1 MLNFSDDEDL
11 FKDNPFLDLFKKEK
25 EKEKDFDFLFKI
37 EDNFKSLFE
46 EKEIYKP
53 PSISFDTFQPLENS
67 FIFEDF
73 PPLRI
78 ERRERRERIERRERN
93 IIFNVDILKRRRK
106 YNNLSNLRKKIKSH
120 FIRFLIEFCNDA
132 LKEEN
137 LNVRNDLR
145 VDEFVDVVCGTLNF
159 KEITIK
165 NILKLDFKN
174 KYRIYGRD
182 GNRKLLEEIELLSPT
197 LTDLFQMNSL
207 KLFKYYYNKEKP
219 LNKIKF
225 ENKEIYLSL
234 GTKTFYDLLEKN
246 KDSRKE
252 IIIAAKKYF
261 LNEEIN

>member
-25 EKEKDFDFLFKI
+25 EKEKDFDFLFKK
-37 EDNFKSLFE
+37 EENFKSLFE
-46 EKEIYKP
+46 EKEVYKP
-53 PSISFDTFQPLENS
+53 FIYFDTFQPLENS

-73 PPLRI
+73 PPLRK

-106 YNNLSNLRKKIKSH
+106 YNNFSNLRKKIKSH

-145 VDEFVDVVCGTLNF
+145 VDEFVDVVCDTLNF

-165 NILKLDFKN
+165 NYI
-174 KYRIYGRD
+174 
-182 GNRKLLEEIELLSPT
+182 
-197 LTDLFQMNSL
+197 
-207 KLFKYYYNKEKP
+207 
-219 LNKIKF
+219 KIRF
-225 ENKEIYLSL
+225 
-234 GTKTFYDLLEKN
+234 
-246 KDSRKE
+246 
-252 IIIAAKKYF
+252 
-261 LNEEIN
+261 

>member
-1 MLNFSDDEDL
+1 MIIFREDQDL
-11 FKDNPFLDLFKKEK
+11 FINNPTMNLLE
-25 EKEKDFDFLFKI
+25 EEENFD
-37 EDNFKSLFE
+37 
-46 EKEIYKP
+46 
-53 PSISFDTFQPLENS
+53 SFIQFQPRLKQLNEDID
-67 FIFEDF
+67 FFEDF
-73 PPLRI
+73 FPS
-78 ERRERRERIERRERN
+78 RRERN
-93 IIFNVDILKRRRK
+93 TLFDLNDVKRRGR
-106 YNNLSNLRKKIKSH
+106 YNLSNIKRKIKSH
-120 FIRFLIEFCNDA
+120 FIRFLIEFSNDA

-137 LNVRNDLR
+137 INIQNNLR
-145 VDEFVDVVCGTLNF
+145 INKFVLPTMNIIYDINFNF
-159 KEITIK
+159 KEKTIK
-165 NILKLDFKN
+165 DILKLDLSN

-234 GTKTFYDLLEKN
+234 GTKSFYDLLEKN

-252 IIIAAKKYF
+252 IIEAAKKYF